1 MEKNKMKTNQKII
14 LPLIS
19 LLLILLPSGCTV
31 TKEPGKL
38 SVQPGSIKQPQ
49 QNTKPLPS
57 GSIARRFQEPT
68 AQGPTAVESAINL
81 SKEYAK
87 LSEEA
92 AVLRRENQDLITSS
106 RQYKDQNTTLK
117 AQLQQTQKELTEAN
131 DLMIEMR
138 VELNNWRAD
147 ILGFRDEMR
156 DADTTQLQALLRIL
170 KILGAETREQSA
182 RNENVGS
189 AAVSPG

>member
-1 MEKNKMKTNQKII
+1 MKTNKKIMLSLI
-14 LPLIS
+14 LS
-19 LLLILLPSGCTV
+19 LLIFMPSGCTV
-31 TKEPGKL
+31 TKEPGKF
-38 SVQPGSIKQPQ
+38 SVRPGSIKQPQ

-68 AQGPTAVESAINL
+68 TQGPTAVESAINL

-92 AVLRRENQDLITSS
+92 SVLRRENQDLIT
-106 RQYKDQNTTLK
+106 RNQQHKDQNTTLK

-138 VELNNWRAD
+138 VELNNWRED
-147 ILGFRDEMR
+147 ILGFREEIR
-156 DADTTQLQALLRIL
+156 EADTTQLQALLRIL
-170 KILGAETREQSA
+170 KILGGETREQSA
-182 RNENVGS
+182 RNENAAS

>member
-1 MEKNKMKTNQKII
+1 MQTNQKIM
-14 LPLIS
+14 LSLIS
-19 LLLILLPSGCTV
+19 SLLMFLVSGCTV

-49 QNTKPLPS
+49 QKTETLS
-57 GSIARRFQEPT
+57 SSSVARRFQDPT
-68 AQGPTAVESAINL
+68 TQGPTAVESAINL

-87 LSEEA
+87 LSEEV
-92 AVLRRENQDLITSS
+92 AVLRRENQDLITRN
-106 RQYKDQNTTLK
+106 RQYKDQNAALE

-156 DADTTQLQALLRIL
+156 EADATQLQALLRIL
-170 KILGAETREQSA
+170 KILGGEVKEQTA
-182 RNENVGS
+182 RNENEGS
-189 AAVSPG
+189 TLVSPG

>member
-1 MEKNKMKTNQKII
+1 MEKNKMQTKQKIM
-14 LPLIS
+14 LSLSSS
-19 LLLILLPSGCTV
+19 LLIFLLSGCTV

-38 SVQPGSIKQPQ
+38 SVMPGSVKQPQ
-49 QNTKPLPS
+49 QNTEPLPS
-57 GSIARRFQEPT
+57 DSVARRFQDPT
-68 AQGPTAVESAINL
+68 TQGTTAVESAINL

-92 AVLRRENQDLITSS
+92 AVLRRENQDLITRN
-106 RQYKDQNTTLK
+106 RQYKDQNDALK

-138 VELNNWRAD
+138 IELNNWRAD

-156 DADTTQLQALLRIL
+156 EADATQLQALLRIL
-170 KILGAETREQSA
+170 KILGGETKEQSA
-182 RNENVGS
+182 QNENKGS